1 MAASASSWDLYTAT
15 MAFLLV
21 MQTLLSGC
29 MVVYFA
35 ERCGF
40 CVVITPKARRPA
52 AKQFNH

>member
-1 MAASASSWDLYTAT
+1 MNFADQADLYTAT

-40 CVVITPKARRPA
+40 CVVITPKAKRPA